1 MERLGGSRKLI
12 YYLGNFGAK
21 CALEI
26 AWDLAFHL
34 DDGFLD
40 FFVITLGLDLVLN
53 KEDIVQNL
61 FHTGLG
67 SSLFLCENSDIAVL
81 QEVSKLF
88 ME

>member
-1 MERLGGSRKLI
+1 
-12 YYLGNFGAK
+12 
-21 CALEI
+21 
-26 AWDLAFHL
+26 LASHL
-34 DDGFLD
+34 DDSFLD